1 VGRSSSDDEELR
13 VLPYNLEAE
22 KAALGAI
29 LINPA
34 LLEQAL
40 AVLRPE
46 QFFRRAHR
54 SIYKAIIE
62 LDERKVVPD
71 MVTVFDELRRRDE
84 LEDAGGPAYVSS
96 LTDGVP
102 RSANVRHYCELVRET
117 AVLRELIDLGK
128 GLVDTAYKGEE
139 RSTEIVAMADR
150 RIIDLQRGNLAGRM
164 FDLRES
170 MAGLYEDLERRAN
183 SHGAILG
190 VDTGFP
196 TLNELTFGWQP
207 GDMIVIAARP
217 SIGKTAFTL
226 NTAVAAARAGK
237 RVGIFSLEMRRRQ
250 LEYRLLSN
258 ISKVPLTRILGGYL
272 GDGDY
277 EGLVPAMAVF
287 NELPIFVDDR
297 SGLTAVDVRSACRRL
312 KNEGGLD
319 LVVVDYIQLMS
330 STMSSK
336 GHNRNAEIADISR
349 RLKVLA
355 DEVGVPMLVL
365 SQLSRAGRDRTDKR
379 PRLEDLR
386 DSGALEQDADLVL
399 FLHRKD
405 HRQSGITECILEKQ
419 RNGPTGTVNL
429 SIDRDTQT
437 FTDQGLEPEQP
448 ALPPAPPAA
457 EGEPVTRPPKGWR
470 RKPR

>member
-1 VGRSSSDDEELR
+1 MAKRDDDELR
-13 VLPYNLEAE
+13 VLPHNLEAE
-22 KAALGAI
+22 KAVLGAL
-29 LINPA
+29 LINPK

-40 AVLRPE
+40 AIVRPE

-54 SIYKAIIE
+54 AILKAIVAIDEAKATPDYITVKNE
-62 LDERKVVPD
+62 LARAGD
-71 MVTVFDELRRRDE
+71 
-84 LEDAGGPAYVSS
+84 LEESGGPAYISA

-102 RSANVRHYCELVRET
+102 RSSNIEHYANIVRET
-117 AVLRELIDLGK
+117 SVLRELIELGK
-128 GLVDTAYKGEE
+128 NLVDGGYQGEQT
-139 RSTEIVAMADR
+139 SSEILAHADR
-150 RIIDLQRGNLAGRM
+150 RVIDLTRGNLAGRM

-170 MAGLYEDLERRAN
+170 MTGLYEDLERRAN
-183 SHGAILG
+183 SHGTILG

-217 SIGKTAFTL
+217 SIGKTAFVL
-226 NTAVAAARAGK
+226 NSALASAKAGK

-250 LEYRLLSN
+250 LEYRLLSS
-258 ISKVPLTRILGGYL
+258 IAQVPLTRILGGYL
-272 GDGDY
+272 GEADY
-277 EGLVPAMAVF
+277 ERLVPAMSVF

-297 SGLTAVDVRSACRRL
+297 SGLTAYDVRSSARRM

-330 STMSSK
+330 STLQSK

-355 DEVGVPMLVL
+355 DEVAVPMIVL

-405 HRQSGITECILEKQ
+405 HRASGVTECILEKQ

-448 ALPPAPPAA
+448 ALPAAPPPA
-457 EGEPVTRPPKGWR
+457 EGEPVAKPPKGWR
-470 RKPR
+470 RRSR